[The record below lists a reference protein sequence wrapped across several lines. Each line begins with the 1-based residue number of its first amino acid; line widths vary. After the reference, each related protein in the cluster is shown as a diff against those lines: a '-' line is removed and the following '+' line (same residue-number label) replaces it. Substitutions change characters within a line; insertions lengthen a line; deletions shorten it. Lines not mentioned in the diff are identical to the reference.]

1 MTLLIHP
8 AETNCYLTATV
19 IDRGPE
25 GYEWIKAQLTNGE
38 ECFVYPDT
46 EKTVSVKDL
55 SPGIQLN
62 IQSLRECRTPGAT
75 KWTTNALHVNLQTE
89 SIKEFI
95 RDSVVDS
102 LKRQPTTFS
111 STKIRKDKPSVS
123 VPYSQARYEF
133 IQKVID
139 QKRFDG
145 KYARS
150 QAVAY
155 IVDTCMAQ
163 WGF

>member
-8 AETNCYLTATV
+8 AETNRYLTATV

-25 GYEWIKAQLTNGE
+25 DYEWIKAQLPNGE
-38 ECFVYPDT
+38 ECFVFPDT
-46 EKTVSVKDL
+46 EKTVPVKDL
-55 SPGIQLN
+55 SPGIQFN
-62 IQSLRECRTPGAT
+62 IQSLRECRNPGAT
-75 KWTTNALHVNLQTE
+75 KWTTNALHVNLQPE
-89 SIKEFI
+89 SVKEFT
-95 RDSVVDS
+95 RDLVAGSF
-102 LKRQPTTFS
+102 KRQPVAFS
-111 STKIRKDKPSVS
+111 ATKLRKDRPTVS

-163 WGF
+163 WRF